1 MSVLEDRIAGSL
13 TLLESQINQAG
24 IEVRSI
30 PNTSRLSGFGNLF
43 QIADVA
49 VPRRYALEAS
59 HVLRLD
65 FNDPE
70 VGEQDRRRRRRS
82 RLALVAAVVLA
93 CLLLGSAYI
102 FIR

>member
-1 MSVLEDRIAGSL
+1 MVFTGTVEAAELAQAELQG
-13 TLLESQINQAG
+13 AG

-93 CLLLGSAYI
+93 GLFVGSVYI

>member
-1 MSVLEDRIAGSL
+1 VVFTGTVEAADLAAADLRG
-13 TLLESQINQAG
+13 AG

-30 PNTSRLSGFGNLF
+30 PNTSRLSGFGDLF
-43 QIADVA
+43 QIVDIA

-65 FNDPE
+65 FSDPE
-70 VGEQDRRRRRRS
+70 EGERDRRRRS
-82 RLALVAAVVLA
+82 RSQLALVAAVVLA
-93 CLLLGSAYI
+93 CLLLGSVYI